1 MRTFLTTVTLIVVI
15 SIGAFPAWA
24 YFTSRGAGA
33 ATAVAASV
41 PRPTGV
47 SAVQTAEGT
56 VKVDW
61 TSASSALSVVDEVR
75 RWSGS
80 SSTVVCTGS
89 GVRTCTDTSVPA
101 GTHTYTVTGRTL
113 TWSSTST
120 PSSPL
125 TVIDNVPAVSSFVR
139 NDPPATNLA
148 SVSWTLIFSEPVTGL
163 STANLALVA
172 SGVSGATVTAVN
184 GSGRTWTVT
193 ASTGSN
199 SGTLALRLANAAGVT
214 DSTGNAP
221 TVPVTG
227 ESYAIRPFFPSS
239 LTLTNGGTNNRIDTG
254 DTITVGFSLAPA
266 HASLCGAWT
275 DAGAHTSTAVV
286 ATVVDGGR
294 GNDSMTFGLATCPA
308 LRLGSVALGSPGYVA
323 GGSATFTATLTVADG
338 SSTVT
343 ILLGTRTG
351 TGTLATVG
359 SAPSATF
366 VSDPSLRST
375 SDVAALG
382 SVGST
387 GRF

>member
-1 MRTFLTTVTLIVVI
+1 MRTFLTTVTLIVVV

-47 SAVQTAEGT
+47 VAAQTAEGT
-56 VKVDW
+56 VTVDW
-61 TSASSALSVVDEVR
+61 SSAVSTLSVVFDVR
-75 RWSGS
+75 RWNGS
-80 SSTVVCTGS
+80 SSTVVCTGA

-101 GTHTYTVTGRTL
+101 GTYTYTVTGRAL

-120 PSSPL
+120 PSAPL
-125 TVIDNVPAVSSFVR
+125 TVIDNVPTVSSFVR
-139 NDPPATNLA
+139 NDPSATNLA
-148 SVSWTLIFSEPVTGL
+148 NVSWTLTFSEPVTGL
-163 STANLALVA
+163 TTANFTLVTSGLSGTALSA
-172 SGVSGATVTAVN
+172 VT

-193 ASTGSN
+193 ASTGSG
-199 SGTLALRLANAAGVT
+199 SGSLAPRLASAVGVT

-227 ESYAIRPFFPSS
+227 DSYSIRPFFPSS

-254 DTITVGFSLAPA
+254 DTISVGFSLPLD
-266 HASLCGAWT
+266 HASLCSAWT
-275 DAGAHTSTAVV
+275 DAGAHSSTAAVV
-286 ATVVDGGR
+286 TVVDGGG
-294 GNDSMTFGLATCPA
+294 GNDSLTFALATCPT
-308 LRLGSVALGSPGYVA
+308 LRLGTIGLGSPGYVA
-323 GGSATFTATLTVADG
+323 GGAATFTATLTVAAG

-343 ILLGTRTG
+343 IVLGTKTG
-351 TGTLATVG
+351 AGTLATVG
-359 SAPSATF
+359 SAPTATF
-366 VSDPSLRST
+366 VGDASLRSA
-375 SDVAALG
+375 SGVAAVG